1 MEQNKK
7 IIVLGFFD
15 GVHLGHQALLK
26 ACVTMAKQGKMTPC
40 AITFDA
46 HPQSLLA
53 QSAPLTVNTA
63 ADREDL
69 LREYGME
76 EVLVLP
82 VTKYVMS
89 TDWQDFLERLICDG
103 AAGFVCGSDFRF
115 GAGGSGTAEKLASYC
130 KEKGLPC
137 TVIPEQTL
145 DGIRISST
153 HIRKLLEQ
161 GDMETAVRFMGHPH
175 RLTAEVVAGRQL
187 GRTLGI
193 PTANIRIPDG
203 VAVPKHGVYACMAET
218 DGQKFAAVTNIGS
231 RPTVGGHRVTVEA
244 WLLDFQ
250 GDLYGKELT
259 LDFYKFLRPERKFDS
274 LEELKAEIWEN
285 ACQTREFFEKT

>member
-1 MEQNKK
+1 MKQNKK
-7 IIVLGFFD
+7 IIALGFFD

-26 ACVTMAKQGKMTPC
+26 ACLIMAKQEKMTPC
-40 AITFDA
+40 AITFDS
-46 HPQSLLA
+46 HPQSLFA
-53 QSAPLTVNTA
+53 EQVPPTVNTV
-63 ADREDL
+63 ADREAL

-76 EVLVLP
+76 DIRVLP
-82 VTKYVMS
+82 VTKEVMS

-130 KEKGLPC
+130 KEKGLLC
-137 TVIPEQTL
+137 AIVPEQTM

-153 HIRKLLEQ
+153 HIRRLLEQ
-161 GDMETAVRFMGHPH
+161 GAMAEAARFMGHPH
-175 RLTAEVVAGRQL
+175 RLSGSVISGRQL

-193 PTANIRIPDG
+193 PTANILIPEG
-203 VAVPKHGVYACMAET
+203 VVVPRHGVYACMAEA

-231 RPTVGGHRVTVEA
+231 RPTVGGHRITVEA
-244 WLLDFQ
+244 WLLDFR
-250 GDLYGKELT
+250 GDLYGKNLT
-259 LDFYKFLRPERKFDS
+259 LDFYKFLRPEKKFDS
-274 LEELKAEIWEN
+274 LEELKAEIREN